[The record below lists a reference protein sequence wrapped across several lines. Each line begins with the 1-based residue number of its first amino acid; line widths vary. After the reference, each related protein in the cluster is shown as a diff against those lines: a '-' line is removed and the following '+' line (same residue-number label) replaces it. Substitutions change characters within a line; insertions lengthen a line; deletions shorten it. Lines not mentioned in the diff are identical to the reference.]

1 MGRFS
6 CLCHWFL
13 VSLSIENQ
21 LFMANFND
29 HKFHLSQLLDIIP
42 QDFFA
47 QIETIA
53 SNLKVDHYAKVLHGK
68 TLFNLLLY
76 GIIESDRLSL
86 RNLEDVF
93 NSPDFKI
100 LFQMDLTQKI
110 RHSSLSERL
119 SKVNVDFF
127 REIYECL
134 YASLPNYLSQ
144 QEISKYKFVSVDST
158 IVYEAAGKLIDGF
171 KYNQSSKR
179 ATKTTVAF
187 DGVFPCHMDL
197 HTQSSYANESIALPE
212 TVLSY
217 AQKGCEE
224 NVICLMDRGLS
235 SALKMEQI
243 DRADVDFIV
252 RASVGRK
259 YKELEEFDITGELSN
274 NSDYEIIKDSR
285 VHLYS
290 QQELPTRSGKLR
302 KCSVEGDSDFRLVVM
317 QHKSDE
323 SKQLW
328 FITNNFEITS
338 AEICNYYKRRWDIEV
353 FFRFVKQEL
362 NFSRLI
368 SLNKNGI
375 EVMLYMTMIT
385 SMLLIIYKKLNNIG
399 YKRAKF
405 RFRIELREQLMIEI
419 VKLCGGDPRLFFRR
433 E

>member
-1 MGRFS
+1 
-6 CLCHWFL
+6 
-13 VSLSIENQ
+13 
-21 LFMANFND
+21 MANFND
-29 HKFHLSQLLDIIP
+29 HKFHLSQLLEIIP
-42 QDFFA
+42 QDFF
-47 QIETIA
+47 EKVDTIA
-53 SNLKVDHYAKVLHGK
+53 SDLKVDHYAKVLHGK

-100 LFQMDLTQKI
+100 LFQMDAKQKI
-110 RHSSLSERL
+110 RYSSLSERL
-119 SKVNVDFF
+119 SKVNVEFF
-127 REIYECL
+127 RKIYEYL

-144 QEISKYKFVSVDST
+144 QEITKHKLVSVDST
-158 IVYEAAGKLIDGF
+158 IVYEAAGKLLDGF
-171 KYNQSSKR
+171 KYNQSSKK

-187 DGVFPCHMDL
+187 DGIFPCQMDL
-197 HTQSSYANESIALPE
+197 HTQSTYASECIALPE
-212 TVLSY
+212 TVLAY
-217 AQKGCEE
+217 AQKGCDE

-235 SALKMEQI
+235 SAIKMEQI
-243 DRADVDFIV
+243 DEVNVDFIV
-252 RASVGRK
+252 RISVGRK
-259 YKELEEFDITGELSN
+259 YKQIEEFGITGDLDDG
-274 NSDYEIIKDSR
+274 SDYTIVKDSR

-290 QQELPTRSGKLR
+290 QQELPTRNGKLR
-302 KCSVEGDSDFRLVVM
+302 KYSVEGDTDFRLVVM
-317 QHKSDE
+317 QHNSDE
-323 SKQLW
+323 NKQLW

-338 AEICNYYKRRWDIEV
+338 AEVCNYYKRRWDIEV
-353 FFRFVKQEL
+353 FFRFIKQEL

-419 VKLCGGDPRLFFRR
+419 VKLCGGDPSLFFG
-433 E
+433 